1 MAENVLTMT
10 KYMVFDSTV
19 DTIAKPG
26 YLNVTLGTSTFTADR
41 VREIPVTAY
50 SSSGTKTWRGFYFGS
65 MDGKGPGGKGRRLLY
80 SFDYRFVSS
89 TDNPTA
95 VINPVN
101 FEGSTAIS
109 LTMDATWKTASGVFT
124 RPTYAGNSALVFY
137 TYDTSFPL
145 GTYYIRNL
153 KTENLPWVLTIGG
166 KPLKISV

>member
-1 MAENVLTMT
+1 MADRILGMT
-10 KYMVFDSTV
+10 ADKVFDSSV

-26 YLNVTLGTSTFTADR
+26 YLNITLGTSTFTTDR

-65 MDGKGPGGKGRRLLY
+65 PIGGKGHRLIY

-95 VINPVN
+95 VINQFN

-109 LTMDATWKTASGVFT
+109 LTMDATWKTATGIFV
-124 RPTYAGNSALVFY
+124 RPSYTGNSALVFY

-153 KTENLPWVLTIGG
+153 KTENQPWIITIGG
-166 KPLKISV
+166 KPLKITV